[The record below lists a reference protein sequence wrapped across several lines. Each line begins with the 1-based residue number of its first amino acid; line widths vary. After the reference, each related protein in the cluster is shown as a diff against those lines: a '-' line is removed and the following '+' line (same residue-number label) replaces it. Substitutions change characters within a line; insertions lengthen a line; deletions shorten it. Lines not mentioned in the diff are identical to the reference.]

1 MKEALEHMATKNEN
15 LADELS
21 DTKQLLEL
29 HKNLLSEALKNQQ
42 GRVAQCGAESSQ
54 LLDQIGE
61 QAKFL

>member
-29 HKNLLSEALKNQQ
+29 HKNLLSEALKN
-42 GRVAQCGAESSQ
+42 
-54 LLDQIGE
+54 
-61 QAKFL
+61 